1 MAGIPVVHLGG
12 TSELRKRMVR
22 FPLKPLK
29 QARCR
34 LMTQSFADIAAAITR
49 TGFAFAEA
57 GDMRAVLEGAGLK
70 DWEAFAKSWDDL
82 GVDTYMADGGRYR
95 RRRFAV
101 FRATA
106 EGVARKPHQPHY
118 QSRDYNPLNGD
129 IERWFEPV
137 KPEIAGHPALRAIL
151 DTCYR
156 LFHELTPA
164 ATRPSSWHV
173 EIHQFRIEA
182 NAAEAGQP
190 TPEGMHRDGVDWV
203 LVLLVDRVNIRSGE
217 TTIADQRKRPLGS
230 FTLTGA
236 LDAAMTDD
244 NRVYHGVTPVTPLD
258 PARPGHRDVLVVTFR
273 RE

>member
-1 MAGIPVVHLGG
+1 
-12 TSELRKRMVR
+12 
-22 FPLKPLK
+22 
-29 QARCR
+29 
-34 LMTQSFADIAAAITR
+34 MTGALADIAHHVAR
-49 TGFAFAEA
+49 DGFALVRKP
-57 GDMRAVLEGAGLK
+57 DMRVVLEGAGLR
-70 DWEAFAKSWDDL
+70 DWDAFAKSWDDL

-106 EGVARKPHQPHY
+106 EGIARKPHQPHY

-137 KPEIAGHPALRAIL
+137 TDKIASHPALRSIL

-156 LFHELTPA
+156 LFHGLTSA
-164 ATRPSSWHV
+164 ATRPASWHV

-182 NAAEAGQP
+182 NAGEAGQP

-203 LVLLVDRVNIRSGE
+203 LVLLIDRINVQSGE
-217 TTIADQRKRPLGS
+217 TTIADQRRRPLGS
-230 FTLTGA
+230 FTLTDP
-236 LDAAMTDD
+236 LDAAVTDD